1 MLINHFLKVC
11 NYLLFSWLKG
21 VEIIIKTTFIVF
33 KTTFIV

>member
-11 NYLLFSWLKG
+11 NYLSINDLKG
-21 VEIIIKTTFIVF
+21 AKIIIKTTFIVF